1 MKLAALVSGGK
12 DSLFAAYIMHSQG
25 FEIRY
30 LITLLPERADSYMF
44 HHPNAHLTQYQAEAM
59 GLPLLTKS
67 TKGEE
72 EKELQDLKE
81 IISSVK
87 GEIQGVASGAVFSEY
102 QKQRIDVVCEELNLI
117 SFAPLWHKNPETL
130 LREMLE
136 SGFEIIITAAAAR
149 GLDESWLG
157 RRIDEKCIEDLREL
171 NRKYKIHMS
180 GEGGEFETL
189 VLDMPMFRKKL
200 KILEARK
207 EWSEMSGT
215 YVISM
220 GAKNAQRRS

>member
-1 MKLAALVSGGK
+1 MKLAALVSGGT
-12 DSLFAAYIMHSQG
+12 DSLFAAYVMHSQG

-44 HHPNAHLTQYQAEAM
+44 HHPNAHLTRYQAEAM

-87 GEIQGVASGAVFSEY
+87 GEIQGVVSGAVFSEY
-102 QKQRIDVVCEELNLI
+102 QKQRIDVICEELNLI
-117 SFAPLWHKNPETL
+117 SFAPLWHKNPEML

-136 SGFEIIITAAAAR
+136 SGFEIIITAVAAR

-157 RRIDEKCIEDLREL
+157 RRIDEKCVEDLREL
-171 NRKYKIHMS
+171 NKKYKIHMS

-207 EWSEMSGT
+207 EWSETSGT